1 MSTLLI
7 VFSDRIHDDCVSRD
21 RIDPDG
27 AADRFDTGVDTDRFD
42 ADSLL
47 IYGRLFRSIYQLGA

>member
-21 RIDPDG
+21 RIDPDR
-27 AADRFDTGVDTDRFD
+27 AADRVDTGVDADRINSD
-42 ADSLL
+42 RLL
-47 IYGRLFRSIYQLGA
+47 VGAYLEEYTS